1 MLAAFQHGMISGQRL
16 LFLDHCIRSRRI
28 LIGMPPGALRIPGKS
43 ERTVSLGPSA
53 LRIPGRSGSKTPSGP
68 GALRIPGRSGSTAP
82 SGPGALRIAV
92 SAKAREVESIAI
104 ENRIGRV
111 KLMIKPLDPRVPTN
125 NSRSVINQFGF
136 SQSCSSRRNRLANAS
151 SRHQKKMPRLEQ
163 GPYRGVS
170 GVCGQDGCIG
180 FDCRR
185 RGVTR
190 RWLTIR

>member
-16 LFLDHCIRSRRI
+16 SFLDHCIRSRRI
-28 LIGMPPGALRIPGKS
+28 LIGMPPGTLRIPGKS

-53 LRIPGRSGSKTPSGP
+53 LRIPGRSGGMAPSGPGALRIPGRSGSETPSGP

-136 SQSCSSRRNRLANAS
+136 SQSCSSRSNRLANAS
-151 SRHQKKMPRLEQ
+151 SRRQKKMPRLEQ

-170 GVCGQDGCIG
+170 GVCGQDG
-180 FDCRR
+180 
-185 RGVTR
+185 
-190 RWLTIR
+190 